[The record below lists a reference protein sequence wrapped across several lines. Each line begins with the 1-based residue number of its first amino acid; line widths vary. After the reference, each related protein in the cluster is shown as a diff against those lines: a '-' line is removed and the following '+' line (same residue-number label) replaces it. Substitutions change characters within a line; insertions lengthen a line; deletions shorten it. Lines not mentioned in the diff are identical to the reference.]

1 MCCTCGNVQHMVMIQ
16 VRDVPDDVHRKL
28 KSQAALEGLSL
39 SEYLKRD
46 LIVRA
51 DQPTWAQ
58 VRARIRARGPSGL
71 RTETVREA
79 LDELREE

>member
-1 MCCTCGNVQHMVMIQ
+1 MVMIQ

-51 DQPTWAQ
+51 DQPTW
-58 VRARIRARGPSGL
+58 RELSERIRARGRSGL
-71 RTETVREA
+71 TRETVREA